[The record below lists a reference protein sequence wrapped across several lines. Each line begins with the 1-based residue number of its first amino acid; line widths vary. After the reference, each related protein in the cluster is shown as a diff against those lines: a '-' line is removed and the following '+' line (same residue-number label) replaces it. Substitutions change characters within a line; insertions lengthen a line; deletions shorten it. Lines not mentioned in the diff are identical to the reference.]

1 MSLQVTEYRMTRS
14 IQQIKQ
20 DLDTIELTV
29 AETAEEL
36 QNLYNS
42 YLNLLSQSVNQ
53 QLIRASY
60 QLCTEFYPQSF
71 LNLSLSNKQNL
82 QQKLREIGQKL
93 QPVLLEIIEQ
103 KELNSDEGELNLV
116 AELIKNLP
124 NLQKSENDEE
134 KNENEARINLELVK
148 AELENIE
155 LTKINASLA
164 SNPDTEDSESQT
176 PANKNQKIDFKNP
189 EHLILW
195 HKQIEGTVKKI
206 LDSTSKEINK
216 CLQESKIIPSRLPTK
231 IMDVAIKTDSG
242 NKGRNNHK
250 LQHVPNILNLA
261 IETDKDKQNK
271 PASIAQISVLRL
283 RLAEIEFSDH
293 LLNAQRSQ
301 IRTVMSKISKL
312 RHKYQAVKQERDVA
326 EAQAAWRS
334 SWYED

>member
-20 DLDTIELTV
+20 HLDTLESTV

-36 QNLYNS
+36 QNLYDN
-42 YLNLLSQSVNQ
+42 YLNLLSQSVKQ
-53 QLIRASY
+53 QLILASY

-82 QQKLREIGQKL
+82 QQKLREVGKKL

-103 KELNSDEGELNLV
+103 KELNSDEEELNLV
-116 AELIKNLP
+116 AELIKSLP
-124 NLQKSENDEE
+124 NVQKPEDGEE
-134 KNENEARINLELVK
+134 KEAKEARINSELVK

-155 LTKINASLA
+155 LTKINASLE
-164 SNPDTEDSESQT
+164 SNSDTDTSESQT
-176 PANKNQKIDFKNP
+176 SAQKQKIDFNNP

-206 LDSTSKEINK
+206 LDSASKEINK
-216 CLQESKIIPSRLPTK
+216 YLQESKIIPSRLPAK
-231 IMDVAIKTDSG
+231 IMDVAIKTESG
-242 NKGRNNHK
+242 SKGRNNHK
-250 LQHVPNILNLA
+250 MQHVPNIMNLV
-261 IETDKDKQNK
+261 IETDKDKQHK

-293 LLNAQRSQ
+293 LLNAKRSQ
-301 IRTVMSKISKL
+301 IRTLMSKISNLK
-312 RHKYQAVKQERDVA
+312 HKYQAVKQELDVA
-326 EAQAAWRS
+326 DAQASWRS
-334 SWYED
+334 SWYEE